1 MAMTKEDVAE
11 AVRAWCTAWQTR
23 DMQTIIAMEARAG
36 GFGFRPFTR
45 RDHIANA
52 RGEARERQ
60 LERFFNQ
67 KESYSLVLEDCET
80 AVVGDV
86 GLAWGTYLETW
97 QDQGHPP
104 EQARVRFS
112 KVLTRGESGWEVV
125 LYHRDI
131 QPFTAEGRYPR
142 ELTVVA
148 PAHEGG
154 RSGGLD
160 G

>member
-1 MAMTKEDVAE
+1 
-11 AVRAWCTAWQTR
+11 
-23 DMQTIIAMEARAG
+23 MQTIIAMEARAV

-45 RDHIANA
+45 RDHLANA

-67 KESYSLVLEDCET
+67 KELYSLVLEDCET

-86 GLAWGTYLETW
+86 GLAWGTYLEQW
-97 QDQGHPP
+97 QDEGYPP

-112 KVLTRGESGWEVV
+112 KVLTKGESAWEVV

-131 QPFTAEGRYPR
+131 
-142 ELTVVA
+142 
-148 PAHEGG
+148 
-154 RSGGLD
+154 
-160 G
+160 

>member
-1 MAMTKEDVAE
+1 
-11 AVRAWCTAWQTR
+11 
-23 DMQTIIAMEARAG
+23 
-36 GFGFRPFTR
+36 
-45 RDHIANA
+45 
-52 RGEARERQ
+52 
-60 LERFFNQ
+60 
-67 KESYSLVLEDCET
+67 LVLEACET
-80 AVVGDV
+80 TVVGDV

-148 PAHEGG
+148 LTHEGV
-154 RSGGLD
+154 RSRGLE

>member
-1 MAMTKEDVAE
+1 MAMTQEDVAE
-11 AVRAWCTAWQTR
+11 AVRAWCTAWHTR
-23 DMQTIIAMEARAG
+23 DMQTIMAMEARAV

-45 RDHIANA
+45 RDHLANA
-52 RGEARERQ
+52 RAEARERQ

-67 KESYSLVLEDCET
+67 KESYSLVLEACET
-80 AVVGDV
+80 TVVGDV

-148 PAHEGG
+148 LTHEGV
-154 RSGGLD
+154 RSRGLE

>member
-1 MAMTKEDVAE
+1 MAMTQEDVAE
-11 AVRAWCTAWQTR
+11 AVRAWCTAWHTR
-23 DMQTIIAMEARAG
+23 DMQTIMAMEARAV

-45 RDHIANA
+45 RDHRANA
-52 RGEARERQ
+52 RAEAGERQ

-67 KESYSLVLEDCET
+67 KESYSLVLEACET
-80 AVVGDV
+80 TVVGDV

-148 PAHEGG
+148 PAHEGV
-154 RSGGLD
+154 RSRGLE

>member
-11 AVRAWCTAWQTR
+11 AVRAWCTAWHTR
-23 DMQTIIAMEARAG
+23 DMETIMAMEARAV

-45 RDHIANA
+45 RDHLANA
-52 RGEARERQ
+52 RGEARERP

-67 KESYSLVLEDCET
+67 KESYSLVLEACET
-80 AVVGDV
+80 TVVGDV

-104 EQARVRFS
+104 EQALVRFS

-131 QPFTAEGRYPR
+131 QPFTAEGRY
-142 ELTVVA
+142 L
-148 PAHEGG
+148 
-154 RSGGLD
+154 
-160 G
+160 

>member
-1 MAMTKEDVAE
+1 MAMTQEDVAE
-11 AVRAWCTAWQTR
+11 AVRAWCTAWHTR
-23 DMQTIIAMEARAG
+23 DMQTIMAMEARAV

-45 RDHIANA
+45 RDHLANA
-52 RGEARERQ
+52 RAEARERQ

-67 KESYSLVLEDCET
+67 KESYSLVLEACET
-80 AVVGDV
+80 TVVGDV

-125 LYHRDI
+125 LYHRDV

-148 PAHEGG
+148 LTHEGV
-154 RSGGLD
+154 RSRGLE

>member
-23 DMQTIIAMEARAG
+23 DMQTIIAMEARAV

-52 RGEARERQ
+52 RAEARERQ

-67 KESYSLVLEDCET
+67 KESYSIVLEDCET

-112 KVLTRGESGWEVV
+112 KVLTKGESGWEVV

-131 QPFTAEGRYPR
+131 QPFTAEGRYSG

-148 PAHEGG
+148 LAHEGG